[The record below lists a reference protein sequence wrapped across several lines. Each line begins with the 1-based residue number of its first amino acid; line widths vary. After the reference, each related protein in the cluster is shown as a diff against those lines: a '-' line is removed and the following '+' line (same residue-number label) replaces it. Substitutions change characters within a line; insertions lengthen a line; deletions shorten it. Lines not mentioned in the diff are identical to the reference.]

1 MSQISKRRLRA
12 GVSDKLVG
20 LFIRLIQQIK
30 TSEQAEGMLMS
41 LFSAAERTMMA
52 KRISVMLMLVKGA
65 SYLTIRETLKVS
77 QGTIAKMSQV
87 VTTAPPSVVDW
98 LKGEAGADDFT
109 QALDGVGYRLKGLL
123 PPRGKSWSKWRRQL
137 ESERNKS
144 QQPF

>member
-1 MSQISKRRLRA
+1 MSQVSKRQLRVE
-12 GVSDKLVG
+12 VSGKLVG
-20 LFIRLIQQIK
+20 SFIKLIQQV
-30 TSEQAEGMLMS
+30 TTTEQAENMLMS

-87 VTTAPPSVVDW
+87 LMAAPSSVVDW
-98 LKGEAGADDFT
+98 LEGEADADDFT
-109 QALDGVGYRLKGLL
+109 RTLDEVGYRLRGLL

-137 ESERNKS
+137 ESERGNNRL
-144 QQPF
+144 

>member
-1 MSQISKRRLRA
+1 MSQVSKRQLGA

-20 LFIRLIQQIK
+20 LFIKLVQQIN
-30 TSEQAEGMLMS
+30 TSEQAENMFMT

-52 KRISVMLMLVKGA
+52 KRVSVMLMLVKGA
-65 SYLTIRETLKVS
+65 DYLTIRETLKVS

-98 LKGEAGADDFT
+98 LKEEADADDFT
-109 QALDGVGYRLKGLL
+109 QTLDGVGYRLKGLL